1 MDNIITQEEWKPSRN
16 PWVITAAI
24 LLPVIIFAID
34 GTIANVA
41 LPHMAGSFSASHDES
56 TWILTSYLIASGIVI
71 PMVDWFSRV
80 FGRKNFLIISVVVFT
95 VASMLCGMAHS
106 LGEMVV
112 FRVLQGVGGGG
123 IVPIAQ
129 AVLLESFPKEKRPT
143 AMAMFALGVLL
154 APIIGPVLGGWITD
168 NWTWPWIFFINVP
181 FGIIATIICNA
192 VLEDPPYASKQK
204 DVKTDGVGFF
214 FLVVWL
220 VTLQIVLDKGNNS
233 DWFNATWVCWT
244 SAVSVIACI
253 AFFVSQL
260 KNKESLID
268 LSVFKD
274 KNFLNGTIILV
285 VINLILYAALAIL
298 PQFLQVMLG
307 YTAFL
312 SGFSMMPRGL
322 GCMISVIICAAIA
335 DHIDNRKLVAV
346 GLFFI
351 GLGGF
356 VFGNL
361 YLQVSRVNI
370 IIPNVFYGLGMG
382 FAMIPLITLSNNTLN
397 NAQLT
402 NASGVQNLLKNIGS
416 AIGTSFVATAI
427 SRFSQ
432 IHQHYLVDNLTEL
445 NPVFTDKLHAIAGAL
460 SQYAHPSVANY
471 MAQSTL
477 YQQMVQQAHLLAY
490 MDSFRIFGI
499 LAIIV
504 IPLLFF
510 IDSNIEKT
518 KNKKTGN

>member
-1 MDNIITQEEWKPSRN
+1 MNDIKTLEEWKPSRN
-16 PWVITAAI
+16 PWVITGALMLA
-24 LLPVIIFAID
+24 VFIFAID

-56 TWILTSYLIASGIVI
+56 TWILTSYLIASGIII

-80 FGRKNFLIISVVVFT
+80 FGRKNFLILSIIIFT
-95 VASMLCGMAHS
+95 IASMLCGMAHS
-106 LGEMVV
+106 LGQMVL
-112 FRVLQGVGGGG
+112 FRILQGVGGGG

-129 AVLLESFPKEKRPT
+129 AILLESFPKEKRPA
-143 AMAMFALGVLL
+143 AMAVFSLGVLL

-168 NWTWPWIFFINVP
+168 NWSWPWIFYINVP
-181 FGIIATIICNA
+181 FGILAIIMCNS

-204 DVKTDGVGFF
+204 NVKTDGIGFL
-214 FLVVWL
+214 FLVIWL

-233 DWFNATWVCWT
+233 DWFNATWVRWT
-244 SAVSVIACI
+244 STVSVFACI
-253 AFFVSQL
+253 AFFISQL

-268 LSVFKD
+268 LSVFRD

-285 VINLILYAALAIL
+285 VVNLILYAALAIL

-322 GCMISVIICAAIA
+322 GCMVSVIICAAIA
-335 DHIDNRKLVAV
+335 DNIDNRKLVAV

-351 GLGGF
+351 GMGGF
-356 VFGNL
+356 IFGNL
-361 YLQVSRVNI
+361 NLQISTVNI
-370 IIPNVFYGLGMG
+370 LMPNFLYGLGMG
-382 FAMIPLITLSNNTLN
+382 FAMIPLITLSNNTLQ

-402 NASGVQNLLKNIGS
+402 NASGVQNMLKNIGS
-416 AIGTSFVATAI
+416 AVGTSFVATSI

-432 IHQHYLVDNLTEL
+432 VHQHYLVDKLTEL
-445 NPVFTDKLHAIAGAL
+445 NPVFVERLHTTASAL
-460 SQYAHPSVANY
+460 SQYVHPTVANY

-477 YQQMVQQAHLLAY
+477 YKQMAQQAHLLAY

-510 IDSNIEKT
+510 IDSNIDLK
-518 KNKKTGN
+518 KKKTL